1 MNNTDDVGLVAQKVG
16 VDSPKR
22 VRYYFHSRV
31 PFLISLCYRNRIYWS
46 VENRSCTDFEGIP
59 TSMIDSS
66 DPVDPTD
73 TLADQRVG
81 SGIVVLSASMQL
93 LHMNRQASELSKQ
106 INAAEHGGKNMG
118 SAHGVLPTA
127 LTELCGE
134 IIKALHVRTEAK
146 DWEQFEIKRVAGN
159 PEKPILL
166 RGFGLPDRGGVQYA
180 RLVVTLEELARR
192 QQLNT
197 DQAKEKFQLT
207 NREQSVIEHL
217 AKGWTNKEIANAL
230 QITEQTVKEHIKH
243 IMRKTNSTT
252 RTGILVRIFNS

>member
-1 MNNTDDVGLVAQKVG
+1 
-16 VDSPKR
+16 
-22 VRYYFHSRV
+22 
-31 PFLISLCYRNRIYWS
+31 
-46 VENRSCTDFEGIP
+46 
-59 TSMIDSS
+59 
-66 DPVDPTD
+66 
-73 TLADQRVG
+73 
-81 SGIVVLSASMQL
+81 MQL

-106 INAAEHGGKNMG
+106 INAVEQGGGGLK

-159 PEKPILL
+159 PEQPILL
-166 RGFGLPDRGGVQYA
+166 RGFGLPDRGGVQHA

-207 NREQSVIEHL
+207 NREQSVVEHL
-217 AKGWTNKEIANAL
+217 AKGWTNKEIANTL

-252 RTGILVRIFNS
+252 RTGILVQIFNS